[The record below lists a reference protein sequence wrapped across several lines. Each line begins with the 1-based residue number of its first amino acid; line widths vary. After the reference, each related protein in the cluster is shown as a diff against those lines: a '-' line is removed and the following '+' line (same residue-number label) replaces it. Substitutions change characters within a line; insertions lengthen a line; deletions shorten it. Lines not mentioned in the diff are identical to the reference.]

1 MLAVGELVQPLEKI
15 LGDVCEDDMLGL
27 HQYKGGY
34 HLCLLKVVLTGLTLE
49 TLLTLHCHVSFPE
62 RVQTDWQQGHWVLRL
77 IEALSHV
84 LFCAHCIST
93 CGFAQVCKWAL
104 QYG

>member
-34 HLCLLKVVLTGLTLE
+34 HLCLLKIVLTGLTLE
-49 TLLTLHCHVSFPE
+49 TLLTLHCHASFPE
-62 RVQTDWQQGHWVLRL
+62 RVQTDWQQEHWVLRL
-77 IEALSHV
+77 IETLSHV